1 MRVMV
6 DYLGEKLTPNQNE
19 FDVVMELS
27 QKLVS
32 HQVYS
37 PKTPWVWCCRDDRRG
52 KEKKLVLF

>member
-37 PKTPWVWCCRDDRRG
+37 PKTP
-52 KEKKLVLF
+52 